1 MKKIVFLEGL
11 PGVGKST
18 IIKSIKQ
25 RGIPY
30 VNCVEELINEDIFS
44 NRSFGQEIFMKNDD
58 MKIDKF
64 SDGLIVIDRGP
75 ISTYAY
81 NLVNSKLNGF
91 NCDIIENW
99 FMSYKKILKESTIY
113 YLYNND
119 FYLPYE
125 NPEDPYGSI
134 DNQILLDE
142 VTRVIIEKYGLV
154 YKFIKYD
161 KNNMKELINEIII

>member
-58 MKIDKF
+58 IKIDKF
-64 SDGLIVIDRGP
+64 SDGLYRPDAIPPDRANHHMLRYRRCVAARG
-75 ISTYAY
+75 
-81 NLVNSKLNGF
+81 
-91 NCDIIENW
+91 
-99 FMSYKKILKESTIY
+99 
-113 YLYNND
+113 
-119 FYLPYE
+119 
-125 NPEDPYGSI
+125 
-134 DNQILLDE
+134 
-142 VTRVIIEKYGLV
+142 
-154 YKFIKYD
+154 
-161 KNNMKELINEIII
+161 